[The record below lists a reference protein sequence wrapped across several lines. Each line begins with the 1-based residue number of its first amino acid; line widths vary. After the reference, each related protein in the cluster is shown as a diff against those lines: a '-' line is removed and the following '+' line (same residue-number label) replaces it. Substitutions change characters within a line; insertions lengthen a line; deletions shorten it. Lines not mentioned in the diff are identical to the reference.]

1 LVRIALPGGKEGLC
15 WGCHCTAHCRQVA
28 TGSAGVLHVRRENM
42 LYARVRQA
50 TAGEH
55 ALCHVLVSVFTAS
68 VWGWAT
74 LWEGLFCALVRTE
87 SVLMSLTC
95 LRKKSHIVSSWQIST
110 YACKRNCHSDPLNTM
125 HTCHL
130 HALQLWCPSTLEQAS
145 ASTRPMF
152 CARPA
157 HCSRTCHLHALDTV
171 SVHVL
176 PLSSMHAAPSFCPVY
191 CTPSEHT

>member
-1 LVRIALPGGKEGLC
+1 
-15 WGCHCTAHCRQVA
+15 
-28 TGSAGVLHVRRENM
+28 M

-95 LRKKSHIVSSWQIST
+95 LRKKSHIVSSWQISMLASEIVILTLLTRCTLAIFTHCSFGVLAHLSRQVHRPGQCSVHGQRTVHALVIFMHLTPSVCTCCPYLACMLLPPSVLCIAHHPNTREHTPKTKTLLISPASAAPLPCAQQSPFT
-110 YACKRNCHSDPLNTM
+110 YAL
-125 HTCHL
+125 HL
-130 HALQLWCPSTLEQAS
+130 S
-145 ASTRPMF
+145 
-152 CARPA
+152 
-157 HCSRTCHLHALDTV
+157 
-171 SVHVL
+171 
-176 PLSSMHAAPSFCPVY
+176 PLSSTC
-191 CTPSEHT
+191 